1 MFETLMDNYERV
13 LELQESTENA
23 SGQLAEANQVRV
35 ESLEG
40 IRGQLEVTKEAL
52 YGTILTDEGM
62 KSILKGTDTFLQGV
76 TSLIQFIKDNAIP
89 TLTALGTTLA
99 LIELKILHDTT
110 LQISNK
116 RLIFHFF

>member
-1 MFETLMDNYERV
+1 MVSSQKKDESNRMFETLMDNYGRV
-13 LELQESTENA
+13 LELQESTKNA

-62 KSILKGTDTFLQGV
+62 KSILKGTDTNIQRV
-76 TSLIQFIKDNAIP
+76 TSLIQFIKENAIP
-89 TLTALGTTLA
+89 TLIALGTTLA
-99 LIELKILHDTT
+99 
-110 LQISNK
+110 
-116 RLIFHFF
+116 